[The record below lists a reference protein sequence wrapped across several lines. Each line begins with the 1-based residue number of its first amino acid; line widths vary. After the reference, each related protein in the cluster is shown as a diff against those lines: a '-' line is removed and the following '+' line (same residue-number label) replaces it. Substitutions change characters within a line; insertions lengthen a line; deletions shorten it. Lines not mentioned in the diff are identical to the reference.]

1 VAGGHRSEQSER
13 PTLTQRRNN
22 LNQMPESLWPWVGFN
37 VFILAMLALDLGV
50 FHRKSH
56 VVSLKESLTWTG
68 VWVVLALGFN
78 AGVWHYAGAGK
89 ALEFFTGYLIE
100 KSLSVDNVFV
110 FALLFSYFAVPPT
123 YQHKVLF
130 WGILGALIMRAI
142 MIALGAALITKFA
155 WIIYVFGAFLI
166 LTGIKMIVKR
176 EEEIHPERNPVVRWF
191 KKLVP
196 VTPEYRGDKFFVREN
211 GIRMATPLFV
221 VLLLVE
227 FTDLIFAVDSIPAI
241 FAVTKDPFIVYT
253 SNVFA
258 ILGLRSLYFALAG
271 VMDKFHY
278 LKIGLGVVLSFVGV
292 KMLLAHT
299 AWKIDTLVSLGVIVL
314 ILATSVVWS
323 LLKPKKAKIENV
335 GAHAVTRPT

>member
-1 VAGGHRSEQSER
+1 
-13 PTLTQRRNN
+13 
-22 LNQMPESLWPWVGFN
+22 MPESLWLWVGFN
-37 VFILAMLALDLGV
+37 VFVLAMLALDLGV
-50 FHRKSH
+50 FHRKAH
-56 VVSLKESLTWTG
+56 VVSFREAIGWTAA
-68 VWVVLALGFN
+68 WITLALLFN
-78 AGVWHYAGAGK
+78 LGVWHYAGAQK
-89 ALEFFTGYLIE
+89 ALEFTTGYLIE
-100 KSLSVDNVFV
+100 YSLSVDNIFV
-110 FALLFSYFAVPPT
+110 FALLFSYFAVPPK
-123 YQHKVLF
+123 YQHRVLF
-130 WGILGALIMRAI
+130 WGILGALVMRAT
-142 MIALGAALITKFA
+142 MIGAGTLLIAKFS

-191 KKLVP
+191 KKLMP

-211 GIRMATPLFV
+211 GLRLATPLFV

-278 LKIGLGVVLSFVGV
+278 LKIGLGVVLAFVGV
-292 KMLLAHT
+292 KMILAHT
-299 AWKIDTLVSLGVIVL
+299 AWKIDTLVSLGVIVI

-323 LLKPKKAKIENV
+323 LVKPKKAV
-335 GAHAVTRPT
+335 LPTVVPKPVS

>member
-1 VAGGHRSEQSER
+1 MNG
-13 PTLTQRRNN
+13 
-22 LNQMPESLWPWVGFN
+22 SLWLWVGFN

-50 FHRKSH
+50 FHRKAH
-56 VVSLKESLTWTG
+56 VVSLMESLTWTG
-68 VWVVLALGFN
+68 VWVALALGFN
-78 AGVWHYAGAGK
+78 AGVWHYAGSAK

-110 FALLFSYFAVPPT
+110 FALLFSYFAVSPT

-142 MIALGAALITKFA
+142 MIALGAALIAKFA

-191 KKLVP
+191 KKLMP

-211 GIRMATPLFV
+211 GLRMATPLFV

-314 ILATSVVWS
+314 ILATSVVCS
-323 LLKPKKAKIENV
+323 LL
-335 GAHAVTRPT
+335 RPRRVANPAIGGGEQAE

>member
-1 VAGGHRSEQSER
+1 MW
-13 PTLTQRRNN
+13 L
-22 LNQMPESLWPWVGFN
+22 WVGFN

-50 FHRKSH
+50 FHRKTH

-68 VWVVLALGFN
+68 VWVVLALLFN
-78 AGVWHYAGAGK
+78 AGVWHYAGSQK
-89 ALEFFTGYLIE
+89 ALEFFTGYVIE

-110 FALLFSYFAVPPT
+110 FALLFSYFAVPPL

-155 WIIYVFGAFLI
+155 WIIYVFGGFLI

-176 EEEIHPERNPVVRWF
+176 DEEIHPERNPVVRWF
-191 KKLVP
+191 KKLMP

-278 LKIGLGVVLSFVGV
+278 LKIGLGVVLAFVGV
-292 KMLLAHT
+292 KMILAHT

-314 ILATSVVWS
+314 ILTTSVVWS
-323 LLKPKKAKIENV
+323 LLKPKKPKVADVAQK
-335 GAHAVTRPT
+335 ASLTPAA

>member
-1 VAGGHRSEQSER
+1 M
-13 PTLTQRRNN
+13 TDNTW
-22 LNQMPESLWPWVGFN
+22 LWIGFN
-37 VFILAMLALDLGV
+37 AFVLIMLALDLGV
-50 FHRKSH
+50 FHRKAH
-56 VVSLKESLTWTG
+56 VVSLRESLTWTS
-68 VWVVLALGFN
+68 VWVVMAMLFNLGV
-78 AGVWHYAGAGK
+78 ARYMGGDK
-89 ALEFFTGYLIE
+89 ALEFFTGYVIE

-110 FALLFSYFAVPPT
+110 IALLFSYFAVPQL

-130 WGILGALIMRAI
+130 WGILGALAMRAA
-142 MIALGAALITKFA
+142 MIALGAKLITEFA
-155 WIIYVFGAFLI
+155 WVIYIFGAFLI

-176 EEEIHPERNPVVRWF
+176 DEEIHPEKNPVVRLF
-191 KKLVP
+191 KRMMP
-196 VTPEYRGDKFFVREN
+196 VTTEYREARFFVREN
-211 GIRMATPLFV
+211 KVLMATPLFV

-278 LKIGLGVVLSFVGV
+278 LKTGLGVVLSFVGV

-299 AWKIDTLVSLGVIVL
+299 PWKIDTLLSLGIIIL
-314 ILATSVVWS
+314 ILASSVAAS
-323 LLKPKKAKIENV
+323 LAWPK
-335 GAHAVTRPT
+335 RPTPQRA

>member
-1 VAGGHRSEQSER
+1 M
-13 PTLTQRRNN
+13 N
-22 LNQMPESLWPWVGFN
+22 ESIWLWVGFN

-56 VVSLKESLTWTG
+56 IVSLKESLTWTG
-68 VWVVLALGFN
+68 VWVVLALLFN
-78 AGVWHYAGAGK
+78 VGVWHYAGSTK
-89 ALEFFTGYLIE
+89 ALEFFTGYVIE

-142 MIALGAALITKFA
+142 MIAAGAALITKFA
-155 WIIYVFGAFLI
+155 WIIYVFGGFLI

-191 KKLVP
+191 KKLMP

-278 LKIGLGVVLSFVGV
+278 LKIGLGVVLAFVGV
-292 KMLLAHT
+292 KMILAHT

-323 LLKPKKAKIENV
+323 LLKPKKAKSDVVAASPLHLN
-335 GAHAVTRPT
+335 P

>member
-1 VAGGHRSEQSER
+1 MEQIW
-13 PTLTQRRNN
+13 L
-22 LNQMPESLWPWVGFN
+22 WVGFN
-37 VFILAMLALDLGV
+37 VFVLLMLALDLGV
-50 FHRKSH
+50 FHRKAH
-56 VVSLKESLTWTG
+56 VVSFKESLAWSA
-68 VWVVLALGFN
+68 VWVTLALLFN
-78 AGVWHYAGAGK
+78 LGIWHYSGSQK

-110 FALLFSYFAVPPT
+110 FALLFSYFAVPAM

-130 WGILGALIMRAI
+130 WGILGALVMRAI
-142 MIALGAALITKFA
+142 MIGLGAALITKFS
-155 WIIYVFGAFLI
+155 WVIYIFGAFLI
-166 LTGIKMIVKR
+166 LTGVKMVLKR
-176 EEEIHPERNPVVRWF
+176 EEEIHPERNPVVKWF
-191 KKLVP
+191 KRLMP
-196 VTPEYRGDKFFVREN
+196 VTPDYRGDKFFVREN

-227 FTDLIFAVDSIPAI
+227 VSDLIFAVDSIPAI

-278 LKIGLGVVLSFVGV
+278 LKVGLGVVLSFVGV

-299 AWKIDTLVSLGVIVL
+299 AYKIDTLVSLGVVVL
-314 ILATSVVWS
+314 ILAVSVVAS
-323 LLKPKKAKIENV
+323 LLRPKRSSSLTGSAKSAAGGDSASPRVIPGV
-335 GAHAVTRPT
+335 GTVTPKTAEAKS

>member
-1 VAGGHRSEQSER
+1 M
-13 PTLTQRRNN
+13 T
-22 LNQMPESLWPWVGFN
+22 ESIWLWVGFN
-37 VFILAMLALDLGV
+37 VFVLAMLALDLGV
-50 FHRKSH
+50 FHRKVH
-56 VVSLKESLTWTG
+56 VVSLKESLTWTF
-68 VWVVLALGFN
+68 VWIGLALVFN
-78 AGVWHYAGAGK
+78 VGVWHYAGGTK

-110 FALLFSYFAVPPT
+110 FALLFSYFAVPQL

-142 MIALGAALITKFA
+142 MIVAGAALITKFA
-155 WIIYVFGAFLI
+155 WIIYVFGGFLI
-166 LTGIKMIVKR
+166 LTGLKMIVKR

-191 KKLVP
+191 KKLMP
-196 VTPEYRGDKFFVREN
+196 VTPDYRGDKFFVREN

-227 FTDLIFAVDSIPAI
+227 VSDLIFAVDSIPAI

-278 LKIGLGVVLSFVGV
+278 LKIGLGAVLTFVGV
-292 KMLLAHT
+292 KMILAHT
-299 AWKIDTLVSLGVIVL
+299 AWKIDTLVSLGVIVF
-314 ILATSVVWS
+314 ILTTSVVWS
-323 LLKPKKAKIENV
+323 LLKPKKTVVPVLASNPV
-335 GAHAVTRPT
+335 N

>member
-1 VAGGHRSEQSER
+1 M
-13 PTLTQRRNN
+13 TDN
-22 LNQMPESLWPWVGFN
+22 LWLWIGFN
-37 VFILAMLALDLGV
+37 VFVLFMLALDLGV

-56 VVSLKESLTWTG
+56 LVSLKESLAWTG
-68 VWVVLALGFN
+68 VWVALALLFN
-78 AGVWHYAGAGK
+78 AGVWHYAGSQKG
-89 ALEFFTGYLIE
+89 LEFFTGYLIE

-110 FALLFSYFAVPPT
+110 FALLFSYFAVPPL

-130 WGILGALIMRAI
+130 WGILGALIMRTV
-142 MIALGAALITKFA
+142 MIVAGAALITKFE
-155 WIIYVFGAFLI
+155 WIIYVFGGFLI

-176 EEEIHPERNPVVRWF
+176 EEEIHPERNPVVKWF
-191 KKLVP
+191 KRLMP
-196 VTPEYRGDKFFVREN
+196 VTPDYRGDKFFVRES

-227 FTDLIFAVDSIPAI
+227 MSDVIFAVDSIPAI

-278 LKIGLGVVLSFVGV
+278 LKVGLGVVLTFVGV
-292 KMLLAHT
+292 KMILAHT

-314 ILATSVVWS
+314 ILTVSVVLS
-323 LLKPKKAKIENV
+323 LLRPKKIVIPFVAPQ
-335 GAHAVTRPT
+335 TLS